1 MTPGERVARANRVK
15 EILEESVM
23 REAFEGVRSV
33 IVAKLENEEYDL
45 GLEREM
51 DLIRVLK
58 NLKLLRLSLV
68 SVIQDGDLALA
79 EQKEEEHQQSW
90 LQRLARKA

>member
-1 MTPGERVARANRVK
+1 VTPGERVARANRVK

-33 IVAKLENEEYDL
+33 IVAKLENEEYEL

-58 NLKLLRLSLV
+58 NLKLLRMYLV
-68 SVIQDGDLALA
+68 SVIQDGSLAEH

>member
-1 MTPGERVARANRVK
+1 VTPGERIARANRVK